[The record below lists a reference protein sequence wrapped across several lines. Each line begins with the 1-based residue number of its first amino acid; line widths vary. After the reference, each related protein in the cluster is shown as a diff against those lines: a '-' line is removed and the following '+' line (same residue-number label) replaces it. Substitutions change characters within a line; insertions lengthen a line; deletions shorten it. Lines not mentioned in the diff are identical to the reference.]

1 MFRQLDSIQTHVH
14 QVKLG
19 KKPKEY
25 LTPESDE
32 NKAINAYLNGVVGK
46 FGQYFALPNA
56 LVHRRL
62 DNDLK
67 TSKTE
72 VIQSILAMDLNG
84 HKIGNSSILPFLG
97 ATKAFGSWS
106 HNRQV
111 HSSQTKLSQF
121 ITMIPFNVFN
131 EAQLDIRTLTI
142 IQKLNEETVK
152 VKIDNPDYDKYSDK
166 KQTEPKFIIESRHF
180 TGACLFKVDGCT
192 FLFDID
198 REEIKHQIFNA
209 FLSEIPKDVETVKD
223 AYEALKPK
231 EVLDAEKA
239 GLEIVRQGEWFFIP
253 VNGDHSPDREKSR
266 FTDKIENK
274 QLELRAGNN
283 RPNYASEC
291 VEALGLVRGKVE
303 HSGREHRTV
312 TLKTWHKPI
321 ANTATKSFTLVGNID

>member
-1 MFRQLDSIQTHVH
+1 MFRQLDTIQTQIE

-25 LTPESDE
+25 LKPESDE
-32 NKAINAYLNGVVGK
+32 NKAINAYLNGLVGK

-97 ATKAFGSWS
+97 ANKAFGEWS

-121 ITMIPFNVFN
+121 ITMVPFSVFN
-131 EAQLDIRTLTI
+131 EAQLDIRTLAI
-142 IQKLNEETVK
+142 VQKLNDETVK
-152 VKIDNPDYDKYSDK
+152 VKIDNPDYDKYSVK
-166 KQTEPKFIIESRHF
+166 KQIKPEFIIESRHF

-209 FLSEIPKDVETVKD
+209 FLSEIPKDVETISD
-223 AYEALKPK
+223 AYKALKPK
-231 EVLDAEKA
+231 EVLDAEQA
-239 GLEIVRQGEWFFIP
+239 GLKVVRQGEWFFIP
-253 VNGDHSPDREKSR
+253 VDGDHSPDREKNFQDR
-266 FTDKIENK
+266 MTDK

-283 RPNYASEC
+283 RPNYATQC
-291 VEALGLVRGKVE
+291 VEALGLVQGEVI
-303 HSGREHRTV
+303 HSGREHRTI